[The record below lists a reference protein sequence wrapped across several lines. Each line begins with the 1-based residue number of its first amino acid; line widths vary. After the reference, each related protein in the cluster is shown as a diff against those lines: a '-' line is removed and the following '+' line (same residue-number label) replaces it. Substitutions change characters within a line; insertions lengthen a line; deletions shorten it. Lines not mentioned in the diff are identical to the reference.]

1 MNQPDSG
8 LAAPSF
14 SWKKH
19 WKQIVFFAIP
29 ILIFYCPPPEGLS
42 LVAWRLFG
50 WYVAAIFGLVA
61 KPWSMPV
68 VLLAAVTGS
77 AIAVGFTPN
86 EQGLDMKNVLSGYA
100 STTTWLVFTAFALST
115 AFVVTGLGRR
125 IAYLMIR
132 SFGSTTLRLGYINTI
147 LDLLISPG
155 MPSVTARGGGIM
167 MPIMNSVAGA
177 IGSDPEKSPKR
188 GGLFLLL
195 NTYFTVKN
203 TGYIFLTAMAPNA
216 LALSLILPIL
226 HVEVS
231 WMQWFLAASV
241 PGLLITFLTPLVLY
255 LMYKP
260 EVTKVDREEIAVK
273 GLQEMGPMKRS
284 EKWLLAI
291 FICALLGWITGD
303 FTGIDAAA
311 VALAAMVGCII
322 VSVINWDH
330 ILQNKGGWNTLIWYG
345 GIIGLSSALSKADFF
360 KWMAGVFSDVLG
372 GGQLQGG
379 YGMLVLILF
388 ISVVIRYCFASGGA
402 YIAAMMPV
410 FATIGAVT
418 HVDPVLLTLGL
429 LFSNAYGG
437 MLTHYGSGPAPI
449 IFGTG
454 YATTK
459 QWWTAGAV
467 IGFGSLAVHA
477 TLGVLWWELLHSM
490 GLI

>member
-195 NTYFTVKN
+195 NTYFT
-203 TGYIFLTAMAPNA
+203 G
-216 LALSLILPIL
+216 
-226 HVEVS
+226 
-231 WMQWFLAASV
+231 
-241 PGLLITFLTPLVLY
+241 
-255 LMYKP
+255 
-260 EVTKVDREEIAVK
+260 
-273 GLQEMGPMKRS
+273 
-284 EKWLLAI
+284 
-291 FICALLGWITGD
+291 
-303 FTGIDAAA
+303 
-311 VALAAMVGCII
+311 
-322 VSVINWDH
+322 
-330 ILQNKGGWNTLIWYG
+330 
-345 GIIGLSSALSKADFF
+345 
-360 KWMAGVFSDVLG
+360 
-372 GGQLQGG
+372 
-379 YGMLVLILF
+379 
-388 ISVVIRYCFASGGA
+388 
-402 YIAAMMPV
+402 
-410 FATIGAVT
+410 
-418 HVDPVLLTLGL
+418 
-429 LFSNAYGG
+429 
-437 MLTHYGSGPAPI
+437 
-449 IFGTG
+449 
-454 YATTK
+454 
-459 QWWTAGAV
+459 
-467 IGFGSLAVHA
+467 
-477 TLGVLWWELLHSM
+477 
-490 GLI
+490 

>member
-177 IGSDPEKSPKR
+177 IGSDPEKKPQARRPFSAAQH
-188 GGLFLLL
+188 LFHREKHRL
-195 NTYFTVKN
+195 YF
-203 TGYIFLTAMAPNA
+203 
-216 LALSLILPIL
+216 S
-226 HVEVS
+226 H
-231 WMQWFLAASV
+231 
-241 PGLLITFLTPLVLY
+241 
-255 LMYKP
+255 
-260 EVTKVDREEIAVK
+260 R
-273 GLQEMGPMKRS
+273 
-284 EKWLLAI
+284 
-291 FICALLGWITGD
+291 
-303 FTGIDAAA
+303 
-311 VALAAMVGCII
+311 
-322 VSVINWDH
+322 H
-330 ILQNKGGWNTLIWYG
+330 
-345 GIIGLSSALSKADFF
+345 
-360 KWMAGVFSDVLG
+360 
-372 GGQLQGG
+372 
-379 YGMLVLILF
+379 
-388 ISVVIRYCFASGGA
+388 
-402 YIAAMMPV
+402 
-410 FATIGAVT
+410 
-418 HVDPVLLTLGL
+418 
-429 LFSNAYGG
+429 
-437 MLTHYGSGPAPI
+437 
-449 IFGTG
+449 GT
-454 YATTK
+454 
-459 QWWTAGAV
+459 QCAGAQPDSADSAC
-467 IGFGSLAVHA
+467 GSELDAVVSRRCRARLADDFPHA
-477 TLGVLWWELLHSM
+477 AGALFDV
-490 GLI
+490 